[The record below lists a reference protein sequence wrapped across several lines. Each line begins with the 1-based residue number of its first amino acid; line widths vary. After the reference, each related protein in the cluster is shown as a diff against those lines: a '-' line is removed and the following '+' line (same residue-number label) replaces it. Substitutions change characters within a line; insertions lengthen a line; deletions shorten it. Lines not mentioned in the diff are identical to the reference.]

1 MGRNLW
7 QKARKE
13 LFRSLVGQYWPEGN
27 NDKEAKRLARLE
39 ADEIMDDKESFIDN
53 IWEEAYDDS

>member
-7 QKARKE
+7 QKERKE
-13 LFRSLVGQYWPEGN
+13 LFRSLVGQYRSEGY

-39 ADEIMDDKESFIDN
+39 AD
-53 IWEEAYDDS
+53 

>member
-1 MGRNLW
+1 M
-7 QKARKE
+7 
-13 LFRSLVGQYWPEGN
+13 GQYKSEGY
-27 NDKEAKRLARLE
+27 NDKEAKRLARIE

>member
-1 MGRNLW
+1 MSRNLW
-7 QKARKE
+7 QKERKE
-13 LFRSLVGQYWPEGN
+13 LFRSLVGQYKSEGY

-53 IWEEAYDDS
+53 I